1 MGRSTIG
8 KSYLPIVQNADNFP
22 YDRNL
27 QDVYYQLLLAGD
39 PAPHGYLRPETVARM
54 PWTSSFRV
62 SHEHPRTVTVLDS
75 SGGADTAA
83 AFTTAFQELVDIC
96 IAQDTF
102 RLIARTHSEPFA
114 ILSYPSTSSSS
125 SSRPEAEAGA
135 GTATR
140 TGAGA
145 GAGAG
150 AGVGRRAATATV
162 TMERFAAPL
171 FGIVLQGA
179 HMIAYVRSRATEDDS
194 GVISGLW
201 IPRRAKHLFS
211 SPGMLDATVA
221 GGIAA
226 GTTAL
231 ETIIKEAGEEAA
243 LPPELVRTRVRSTG
257 LLSYLSSTDAIHGWP
272 GEQGL
277 LCPGLVYTYE
287 IELPAD
293 VVPRPHD
300 GEVGSYGLMS
310 VGDVQAA
317 LLNNEFKPDAAVV
330 VVDFLI
336 RHGVITAD
344 NERAF
349 VEISERTHRRL
360 PFRVAGG

>member
-1 MGRSTIG
+1 MGRLTLG

-22 YDRNL
+22 YDREFL
-27 QDVYYQLLLAGD
+27 ETYYQLILAGD
-39 PAPHGYLRPETVARM
+39 PKPHGYLRPETVAKM

-62 SHEHPRTVTVLDS
+62 SDEHPRTVTVLDS
-75 SGGADTAA
+75 SQGSGSAA
-83 AFTTAFQELVDIC
+83 AFTGAFQELVDIC

-102 RLIARTHSEPFA
+102 RLMAKKHSEPFTV
-114 ILSYPSTSSSS
+114 LSWPTSQ
-125 SSRPEAEAGA
+125 REG
-135 GTATR
+135 GTGTGN
-140 TGAGA
+140 GAGA
-145 GAGAG
+145 EK
-150 AGVGRRAATATV
+150 V

-171 FGIVLQGA
+171 FGILLQGA
-179 HMIAYVRSRATEDDS
+179 HMIAYVRSRATEDDC

-211 SPGMLDATVA
+211 SPNMLDATVA

-231 ETIIKEAGEEAA
+231 ETIIKEAGEEAT

-257 LLSYLSSTDAIHGWP
+257 LLTYVSSTDAIHGWP
-272 GEQGL
+272 GESGL
-277 LCPGLVYTYE
+277 LCPGIVYTYE
-287 IELPAD
+287 MELPED
-293 VVPRPHD
+293 VVPKPHD
-300 GEVGSYGLMS
+300 GEVGSYSLMS

-336 RHGVITAD
+336 RHGVITAE
-344 NERAF
+344 NERNF
-349 VEISERTHRRL
+349 VQINEHIHRRL
-360 PFRVAGG
+360 PFRVAVTRC

>member
-1 MGRSTIG
+1 MGRSIVG

-22 YDRNL
+22 YDRDL
-27 QDVYYQLLLAGD
+27 EDVYYRLLLAGD
-39 PAPHGYLRPETVARM
+39 PAPHGYLRPETVAKM

-62 SHEHPRTVTVLDS
+62 SHEVPRTVTVLDAS
-75 SGGADTAA
+75 RGADSAA
-83 AFTTAFQELVDIC
+83 AFTAAFRELVDIC

-102 RLIARTHSEPFA
+102 RLIAKSHSEPFA
-114 ILSYPSTSSSS
+114 IVSYPSSN
-125 SSRPEAEAGA
+125 SRGEAEAEAGP
-135 GTATR
+135 G

-145 GAGAG
+145 RAATKRAGAG
-150 AGVGRRAATATV
+150 TSTATV

-171 FGIVLQGA
+171 FGIILQGV

-201 IPRRAKHLFS
+201 IARRAKHLFS
-211 SPGMLDATVA
+211 SPGMLDATAA

-231 ETIIKEAGEEAA
+231 ETMVKEAGEEAA

-277 LCPGLVYTYE
+277 LCPGLVYAYE
-287 IELPAD
+287 MELPAD

-300 GEVGSYGLMS
+300 GEVGAYRLMS

-344 NERAF
+344 NERGF

>member
-1 MGRSTIG
+1 MGRSIVG

-22 YDRNL
+22 YDRDL
-27 QDVYYQLLLAGD
+27 QDVYYRLLLAGD
-39 PAPHGYLRPETVARM
+39 PGPHGYLRPETVAKM

-75 SGGADTAA
+75 SGGADSAA
-83 AFTTAFQELVDIC
+83 AFTAAFQELVDIC
-96 IAQDTF
+96 IARDTF
-102 RLIARTHSEPFA
+102 RLIAKTHSEPFA
-114 ILSYPSTSSSS
+114 ILSYPS
-125 SSRPEAEAGA
+125 SRGTGA
-135 GTATR
+135 GTG
-140 TGAGA
+140 TGTGRRV
-145 GAGAG
+145 
-150 AGVGRRAATATV
+150 GVGAVSASTV
-162 TMERFAAPL
+162 TIERFAAPL
-171 FGIVLQGA
+171 FGIILQGA

-226 GTTAL
+226 GTSAL
-231 ETIIKEAGEEAA
+231 ETIVKEAGEEAA
-243 LPPELVRTRVRSTG
+243 LSPELVRTRVRSTG

-277 LCPGLVYTYE
+277 LCPGIVYAYE
-287 IELPAD
+287 MELPGD

-300 GEVGSYGLMS
+300 GEVASYGLMS

-344 NERAF
+344 NDRGF
-349 VEISERTHRRL
+349 VEISERLHRRL
-360 PFRVAGG
+360 PLRVAGG